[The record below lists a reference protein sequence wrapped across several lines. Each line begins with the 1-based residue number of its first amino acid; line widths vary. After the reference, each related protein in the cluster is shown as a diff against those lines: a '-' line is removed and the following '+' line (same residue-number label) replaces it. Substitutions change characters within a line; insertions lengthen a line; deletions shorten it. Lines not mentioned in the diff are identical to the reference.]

1 MITIRHAL
9 RATLAVLVL
18 TGPTLALTACERK
31 DGPAEEL
38 GEKVDDAVD
47 DAKDA
52 LD

>member
-9 RATLAVLVL
+9 RAALAVLVL
-18 TGPTLALTACERK
+18 TGPTLALSGCEQK
-31 DGPAEEL
+31 DGPAEEA
-38 GEKVDDAVD
+38 GEAVDDAVD